1 MILFHFT
8 GDPYPSSEEQQRAK
22 TAFID
27 KLGPFKDEFENSGGV
42 VVFNYSFPDTDNR
55 RISFNVDNDH
65 SLSDFIIRW
74 NEYIVSIR

>member
-8 GDPYPSSEEQQRAK
+8 GDPYPSLEEQERAK
-22 TAFID
+22 AAFID
-27 KLGPFKDEFENSGGV
+27 KLGLLKDEFENSGGV

-55 RISFNVDNDH
+55 RISFNVDNNH